1 MDRDWNS
8 CALACRWAHSVQ
20 NSSGN
25 VAITSV
31 EHKPLPPRFVLYF
44 SYKTEVPATTPPC
57 ILLRCLRPIQLSGSI
72 SWTPT
77 KTCSRRKSFSLTG
90 ESLIPTCGLRT
101 PVCFL
106 LESKSF
112 ENAEESS
119 YLRVPFTWLSFFCC
133 NEHHFENNLFFSW
146 VLPFLLE
153 VGRSYWRV
161 LINKFWLCFPGLYK
175 A

>member
-20 NSSGN
+20 NSSSN

-44 SYKTEVPATTPPC
+44 SYKMEVPATTPPC

-90 ESLIPTCGLRT
+90 ESLIPTWGLRT

-119 YLRVPFTWLSFFCC
+119 YLSPFHLIELSLLQRTPLW
-133 NEHHFENNLFFSW
+133 EQPVLFMSSA
-146 VLPFLLE
+146 LPLGSRTVILK
-153 VGRSYWRV
+153 SS
-161 LINKFWLCFPGLYK
+161 NT
-175 A
+175 